1 MEMLLVHAAA
11 RKLTLKNQ
19 LRLAFLG
26 GDWIALSAPSR
37 IREYFGKVQV
47 VSVGGP
53 TETTVWNIW
62 YPVKDVHADWHS
74 IPYGYP
80 IANTRYYVLDEQ
92 LQDCQI
98 GEPGELCC
106 SGIGLLKGY
115 WRNEEQTRA
124 RTALHPGT
132 GERIYR
138 TGDRGRVMPNGE
150 IEFLGRMDRQ
160 IKING
165 QRIEL
170 GEIEA
175 TLLRQPGVKQAVV
188 DAIEL
193 DGQKRLAAYIVPEND
208 LESVLGNGE
217 PPQARKL
224 RTALEKFLPA
234 YMIPSSFLMMATL
247 PLNANGKVDRTLLPA
262 SVPTPLAATGEPPRD
277 GSAVKEGMEETIAVV
292 WKRAL
297 GVEHL
302 AATDNFFDLGGD
314 SILIVEAHA
323 ELQQI
328 LNRNFSVTDLFQY
341 PSIRALA
348 NYLDGGGSQLASS
361 EIAERTRKQRD
372 AMRKNRDKAGQ
383 LS

>member
-1 MEMLLVHAAA
+1 
-11 RKLTLKNQ
+11 
-19 LRLAFLG
+19 
-26 GDWIALSAPSR
+26 
-37 IREYFGKVQV
+37 
-47 VSVGGP
+47 
-53 TETTVWNIW
+53 
-62 YPVKDVHADWHS
+62 
-74 IPYGYP
+74 
-80 IANTRYYVLDEQ
+80 
-92 LQDCQI
+92 
-98 GEPGELCC
+98 
-106 SGIGLLKGY
+106 LKGY
-115 WRNEEQTRA
+115 WRNEEQTHA

-138 TGDRGRVMPNGE
+138 TGDRGRVMLNGE

-175 TLLRQPGVKQAVV
+175 TLLHQPGVKQAVV

-193 DGQKRLAAYIVPEND
+193 DGQKRLAAYIVPENG
-208 LESVLGNGE
+208 LESVSGNGE
-217 PPQARKL
+217 SPQAHNL
-224 RTALEKFLPA
+224 RTALEKFLPT
-234 YMIPSSFLMMATL
+234 YMIPSSFLVMEEL
-247 PLNANGKVDRTLLPA
+247 PLNANGKVDRSLLPA
-262 SVPTPLAATGEPPRD
+262 SVQAPVPALAEPASD
-277 GSAVKEGMEETIAVV
+277 GSAVKGTEETIAVV

-302 AATDNFFDLGGD
+302 APTDNFFDLGGD
-314 SILIVEAHA
+314 SILIVEVHA
-323 ELQQI
+323 DLQQI
-328 LNRNFSVTDLFQY
+328 LNRNLSVTDLFQY

-348 NYLDGGGSQLASS
+348 YYLDGRGSQLASS